1 MLRGR
6 TFYCFGLLACFLIL
20 GSCRTGTPPD
30 NHTTPKKIGLLKM
43 VSHPQLDM
51 IENTFVEELGRL
63 GYSDGS
69 TVTVERKNA
78 QGEISTAHSTAKY
91 FVDSKKDLIVT
102 LTTPCAQS
110 AANLTKTIPVV
121 FVAVTDPV
129 GAGIVQS
136 LEHPGGNV
144 TGVSDSFPVEQQI
157 DLILRLVPGAKRIGM
172 PYDPAQRGSVL
183 TLERVEKYAR
193 QKGVTITKVAVANSS
208 EVFNAARSLVGRVD
222 VMYTAS
228 DITIATA
235 YEAVVK
241 VCVENK
247 IPFFV
252 SAEDGVQRGAV
263 ATLGLNYEESAK
275 DAAAMAKQILDGK
288 NPTEIPVKVYDKGAL
303 YINTTAA
310 QKMGVSIPQ
319 DLLQTAAKVYK

>member
-1 MLRGR
+1 MSRR
-6 TFYCFGLLACFLIL
+6 TNVYCFSLLICFLL
-20 GSCRTGTPPD
+20 FGSCKHGDTR
-30 NHTTPKKIGLLKM
+30 KQIGLLKM

-51 IENTFVEELGRL
+51 IENTFVSELGRL
-63 GYSDGS
+63 GYQDG
-69 TVTVERKNA
+69 TQVVIERKNA
-78 QGEISTAHSTAKY
+78 QGEIATAQSTAKY

-129 GAGIVQS
+129 GSGIVQT
-136 LEHPGGNV
+136 LDHPGGNV
-144 TGVSDSFPVEQQI
+144 TGVSDFFPVERQI
-157 DLILRLVPGAKRIGM
+157 DLILRLVPTTKRIGM
-172 PYDPAQRGSVL
+172 PYDPGQQGSVL
-183 TLERVEKYAR
+183 TLERVEKYASP
-193 QKGVTITKVAVANSS
+193 KGLSIVKVPVANSS
-208 EVFNAARSLVGRVD
+208 EVYNAAKSLVGRVD
-222 VMYTAS
+222 VIYTAS

-241 VCVENK
+241 ICTENK

-263 ATLGLNYEESAK
+263 ATLGLNYEQSAK

-288 NPTEIPVKVYDKGAL
+288 NPADIAVKVYDQGLL
-303 YINTTAA
+303 YVNTTAA
-310 QKMGVSIPQ
+310 QKMGVNIPQ
-319 DLLQTAAKVYK
+319 DLLTTAAKVYQ